1 LEENVR
7 NKSFIRFAVLIIF
20 VGLSSSA
27 FPARAQ
33 NFSAWSAPVNLNAI
47 TLSDG
52 TPCPAVVNSA
62 SSDSHPAISKDGLSL
77 FFASTRPGGLGEFDL
92 WVTQRDTTDDCWQP
106 PVNLGPV
113 VNSAFR
119 DFAPNLSTDGHWL
132 FFHSN
137 RTQPDA
143 FGKLP
148 CGGQDLYATHRQNKR
163 DDFGWEAPINL
174 GCTVNTSV
182 DDAGPT
188 FFEDDNTGI
197 LYLYFT
203 RNNKANDPNSTF
215 FDIYVSTCSADLD
228 TCNTQGLWGP
238 AVPVDTLNSPFRDTR
253 TAIRRRDGLEMI
265 LSTGRPGSL
274 GNEDLWVSTRATT
287 QDQNWSAPE
296 PINCD
301 WLPTLPQYLDCLPH
315 PPDVPNVNSSAFD
328 GSPALSW
335 DGAELYFSSERT
347 GVPGFAGGRDLYVS
361 KRMKLPD

>member
-1 LEENVR
+1 MR
-7 NKSFIRFAVLIIF
+7 NNRIIGFAVLIIF
-20 VGLSSSA
+20 VGVSSSA

-33 NFSAWSAPVNLNAI
+33 TFSAWSAPVNLNAV

-77 FFASTRPGGLGEFDL
+77 IFASTRPGGFGEFDL
-92 WVTQRDTTDDCWQP
+92 WVTERDTPDDCWQTP
-106 PVNLGPV
+106 ANLGQV

-143 FGKLP
+143 VGKAP

-174 GCTVNTSV
+174 GCTLNTSV

-188 FFEDDNTGI
+188 FFEDDSTGI

-238 AVPVDTLNSPFRDTR
+238 AVPVDALNSPFRDTR
-253 TAIRRRDGLEMI
+253 TAIRRRDGLEII

-287 QDQNWSAPE
+287 LDQNWSAPV

-301 WLPTLPQYLDCLPH
+301 WLPALPQYLDCLPH
-315 PPDVPNVNSSAFD
+315 PPDVPHVNSSAFD

-335 DGAELYFSSERT
+335 DGTELYFSSERT

-361 KRMKLPD
+361 KRTKLPD